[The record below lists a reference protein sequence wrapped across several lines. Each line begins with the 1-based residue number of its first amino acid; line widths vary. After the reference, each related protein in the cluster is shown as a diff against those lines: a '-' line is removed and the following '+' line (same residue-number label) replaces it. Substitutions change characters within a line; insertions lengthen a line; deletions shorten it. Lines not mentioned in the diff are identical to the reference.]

1 MQIIENK
8 KELNL
13 SDGINYLDKI
23 NKYNK
28 TSSDNIEKRF
38 NDFLPYFS
46 MYCEFVAD
54 CKKIAR
60 NKHKEKKLSPKTLEK
75 VMNEKQKNSYSIYK
89 AIHSSEKTAIDNI
102 AKNSSEFVNL
112 VNERKLDEK
121 KRNPINFRGIYNLKD
136 KPKQEKTF
144 DDIVKSFT
152 ERNIKSVIG
161 EISFTSDAE
170 KHKYFIN
177 EFMKSFSKQFDL
189 TIIDN
194 ETKENEEIAQDL
206 KMISSM

>member
-8 KELNL
+8 KELSL

-60 NKHKEKKLSPKTLEK
+60 NKHKEKSFHQKRLKKL
-75 VMNEKQKNSYSIYK
+75 
-89 AIHSSEKTAIDNI
+89 
-102 AKNSSEFVNL
+102 
-112 VNERKLDEK
+112 
-121 KRNPINFRGIYNLKD
+121 
-136 KPKQEKTF
+136 
-144 DDIVKSFT
+144 
-152 ERNIKSVIG
+152 
-161 EISFTSDAE
+161 
-170 KHKYFIN
+170 
-177 EFMKSFSKQFDL
+177 
-189 TIIDN
+189 
-194 ETKENEEIAQDL
+194 
-206 KMISSM
+206 

>member
-1 MQIIENK
+1 MQIVENK
-8 KELNL
+8 KELTL

-75 VMNEKQKNSYSIYK
+75 VMNEKQK
-89 AIHSSEKTAIDNI
+89 IHIQYI
-102 AKNSSEFVNL
+102 
-112 VNERKLDEK
+112 
-121 KRNPINFRGIYNLKD
+121 
-136 KPKQEKTF
+136 
-144 DDIVKSFT
+144 
-152 ERNIKSVIG
+152 
-161 EISFTSDAE
+161 
-170 KHKYFIN
+170 
-177 EFMKSFSKQFDL
+177 KQFIL
-189 TIIDN
+189 
-194 ETKENEEIAQDL
+194 L
-206 KMISSM
+206 KRLQLITLQKIQKFLLI

>member
-1 MQIIENK
+1 MQIVENK
-8 KELNL
+8 KELTL

-46 MYCEFVAD
+46 MYCVFVAD
-54 CKKIAR
+54 CKRIAK
-60 NKHKEKKLSPKTLEK
+60 NKHKEKKLSQKTLEK

-89 AIHSSEKTAIDNI
+89 AIHSSEKTAIDKI
-102 AKNSSEFVNL
+102 AVKPNDFVHL

-121 KRNPINFRGIYNLKD
+121 KRNPINFRGIVNLED
-136 KPKQEKTF
+136 KPKEEKTF
-144 DDIVKSFT
+144 DTIVKSFT

-170 KHKYFIN
+170 KHKYFIDQ
-177 EFMKSFSKQFDL
+177 FMNSFAKQFDL

>member
-1 MQIIENK
+1 MQIVENK
-8 KELNL
+8 KELTL

-38 NDFLPYFS
+38 NDFLPYFP
-46 MYCEFVAD
+46 MYCVFVAD

-60 NKHKEKKLSPKTLEK
+60 NKHKENKLSQKTLEK

-89 AIHSSEKTAIDNI
+89 VIHSSEKTAIDNI
-102 AKNSSEFVNL
+102 AENPKVFIDL

-121 KRNPINFRGIYNLKD
+121 KRNPINFRGIYKLLD

-144 DDIVKSFT
+144 DTIVKSFT

-170 KHKYFIN
+170 KHKYFLN

-194 ETKENEEIAQDL
+194 ETKENEEIAKDL
-206 KMISSM
+206 KMISAM